1 MTGDAFLLYYLDNF
15 MEPLRQQDSILSCR
29 GLSEVLARGQVRE
42 FTFIH
47 PAGHMLVLIIV
58 LVYAWPYKLVL
69 VIGQRFQKFL
79 LVHFSISAKLM
90 LFCQ

>member
-1 MTGDAFLLYYLDNF
+1 
-15 MEPLRQQDSILSCR
+15 
-29 GLSEVLARGQVRE
+29 
-42 FTFIH
+42 
-47 PAGHMLVLIIV
+47 MLVLIIV

-79 LVHFSISAKLM
+79 LVHFSILAKLM